1 MDDQY
6 WPRLDRDHLVAR
18 MCDAAIH
25 RTKSRSFGSIETPYL
40 PTQITTGGATLHGT
54 LPFSETPA
62 TASQLLSLGHVEFIV
77 YGYRLLLH
85 REPDP
90 EGMEY
95 YLTSLRSGAVSKAQ
109 ILSSI
114 IRSQEGKRVG
124 ARLPGLKIHLA
135 LDMMKR
141 LPIAGPVASWLSA
154 LLLLEGQSKFTNAA
168 IEGMYRRLAAME
180 NDHALRHERLLQA
193 LGPFEK
199 RLTAVESDAQD
210 IFEEVRAFEIKWV
223 NRQALLQQETADN
236 MEAIS
241 SSISEL
247 RAASLKIDLSPDSYA
262 RFEERFRG
270 PKGMIMERLS
280 VYLTFV
286 MSAHARMPD
295 LPLLDLGCGR
305 GEWLALLR
313 DQGVTAEG
321 VDINPNFVAQTR
333 AMGLNV
339 SREDAL
345 AHLASRPDASL
356 AAICAFHVLEHW
368 NMASIVTFFHQAK
381 RTLAD
386 GGLLILET
394 PDPENPSVAGYLF
407 YIDPTHRRP
416 LPSQLLGF
424 LAEEY
429 DFEETK
435 VLRLNGP
442 PLGPLDARASDTLDY
457 GLVAMRKKRSPRQEK
472 PS

>member
-1 MDDQY
+1 
-6 WPRLDRDHLVAR
+6 
-18 MCDAAIH
+18 
-25 RTKSRSFGSIETPYL
+25 
-40 PTQITTGGATLHGT
+40 
-54 LPFSETPA
+54 
-62 TASQLLSLGHVEFIV
+62 
-77 YGYRLLLH
+77 
-85 REPDP
+85 
-90 EGMEY
+90 MEY
-95 YLTSLRSGAVSKAQ
+95 YLTGLRSGAASKAQ
-109 ILSSI
+109 VLLSI
-114 IRSQEGKRVG
+114 VRSQEGQRVG

-168 IEGMYRRLAAME
+168 IEGMWSRLAAME
-180 NDHALRHERLLQA
+180 NDLALRHERLLQA
-193 LGPFEK
+193 LGAFQK
-199 RLTAVESDAQD
+199 RLITIESDAQD
-210 IFEEVRAFEIKWV
+210 TFEEVKAFEIQWN
-223 NRQALLQQETADN
+223 NRQAFLQQKIADKV
-236 MEAIS
+236 EAIS
-241 SSISEL
+241 SSL
-247 RAASLKIDLSPDSYA
+247 NKLQAASLTIDLSPDSYA

-270 PKGMIMERLS
+270 PEDMITERFRA
-280 VYLTFV
+280 YLPFV
-286 MSAHARMPD
+286 MHAHARTPG

-313 DQGVTAEG
+313 NHGVAAEG
-321 VDINPNFVAQTR
+321 VDINPNFVAHTR

-339 SREDAL
+339 SREDAI
-345 AHLASRPDASL
+345 AHLISRPDASL

-368 NMASIVTFFHQAK
+368 SMASIVTFFNQAK

-416 LPSQLLGF
+416 LPSQLLSF

-442 PLGPLDARASDTLDY
+442 PLEPLDARASGTLDY
-457 GLVAMRKKRSPRQEK
+457 GLVAMRKERSPHQEK